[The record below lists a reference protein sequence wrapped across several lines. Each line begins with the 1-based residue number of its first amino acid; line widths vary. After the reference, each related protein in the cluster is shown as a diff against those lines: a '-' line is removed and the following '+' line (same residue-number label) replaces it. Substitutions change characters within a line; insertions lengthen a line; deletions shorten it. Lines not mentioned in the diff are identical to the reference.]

1 MGVAHPT
8 PDALDTARPRPAWPA
23 FGLLLLNLAAYAG
36 LVYLQATT
44 GTLLGPSTWAMLGWC
59 GLATGGYLLA
69 LGWAERGGVPLRVV
83 WIGAALFQG
92 VLLLQP
98 SSLSTDVFR
107 YLWDGHLATHGVSP
121 YAYPI
126 DAPAL
131 DGLDTPIRAQADHT
145 WMASPYLPTAQ
156 ALFAATAALLPLE
169 PRAMQAVMALINLG
183 VGWLMLRLLDVAGL
197 PRRRLLIYL
206 WHPLVIVETAHG
218 AHQEAW
224 LTGWL
229 LLAVWAALAP
239 RRGMTWLS
247 PVALALAT
255 LTKIVPVISLPV
267 LLPRWRGWGRLV
279 FGATTLALLLPF
291 GLTAGWGLTGPLDGR
306 GVFGAIR
313 IYGNQWNYNSG
324 LFHWLAQGL
333 ADAAGL
339 EPVAATQLA
348 KRLVALALIAVL
360 AAVWMAARR
369 ADTPA
374 ATLRLL
380 AVPWMAYLL
389 LTTTVHPWYLLPLLA
404 LLPFCAP
411 GPSESAWRWLDLTP
425 WLYLAA
431 AVMLA
436 YLTYLDPANLRE
448 VPWVRRTEWWPTL
461 GLLLVVA
468 PARLTLAAAGR
479 RGRRS

>member
-8 PDALDTARPRPAWPA
+8 PDAQAAPRPRPAWPA
-23 FGLLLLNLAAYAG
+23 YGLLLLNLAAYAG

-44 GTLLGPSTWAMLGWC
+44 GTLLGPSTWAMLGWY
-59 GLATGGYLLA
+59 GLATAGYLAA
-69 LGWAERGGVPLRVV
+69 LGWAERGGVSLRVV
-83 WIGAALFQG
+83 WIGAALFHG

-131 DGLDTPIRAQADHT
+131 DGLDVPIRAQADHT

-169 PRAMQAVMALINLG
+169 PRAMQTVMALINLG
-183 VGWLMLRLLDVAGL
+183 VGWLILRLLDVAGL

-229 LLAVWAALAP
+229 LLAAWAALSP
-239 RRGMTWLS
+239 RRGTGRLS

-255 LTKIVPVISLPV
+255 LTKIVPVITLPV
-267 LLPRWRGWGRLV
+267 WLPRWRGWGLLV
-279 FGATTLALLLPF
+279 FAATTPALLLPF

-313 IYGNQWNYNSG
+313 IYGDQWNYNSG

-333 ADAAGL
+333 TAAGREPDAAT
-339 EPVAATQLA
+339 ALA
-348 KRLVALALIAVL
+348 KRLVVLALIAVL
-360 AAVWMAARR
+360 AGVWLAARR
-369 ADTPA
+369 TVTPR

-404 LLPFCAP
+404 LLPFGAP
-411 GPSESAWRWLDLTP
+411 GPGETAWRWLDLTP

-461 GLLLVVA
+461 GLLLAVA
-468 PARLTLAAAGR
+468 HARLTLAVAARPGR
-479 RGRRS
+479 KS